1 MDKVSDILMK
11 EGCKQK
17 VISRFGRMSIFNYST
32 TYVICY
38 VSDFDAGR
46 KCIEVNLLTKI
57 W

>member
-32 TYVICY
+32 TCVICY